1 VLANP
6 FSTRA
11 YRKKTDELD
20 AERIAR
26 QGLAGNVI
34 VSHLPDTHRLYGF
47 RQLCRSRVKL
57 AMERARFAHRIKKVY
72 DMCGLRVKSVREAR
86 RRLDELPFTYGVQ
99 AEVFLQAYDSLT
111 EAMKKLEKAIVGEAR
126 ELFGELYD
134 ILQSVPGVGPLLAAV
149 ILAETVDFGRFRSAD
164 HYKSYC
170 GLAPRLRESAGRAR
184 LGRCVKGNPYLRW
197 AFYMAAIRSMRSDKE
212 LRAFY
217 ERLIERG

>member
-1 VLANP
+1 M
-6 FSTRA
+6 
-11 YRKKTDELD
+11 
-20 AERIAR
+20 
-26 QGLAGNVI
+26 
-34 VSHLPDTHRLYGF
+34 SHLPDTHRLYGF
-47 RQLCRSRVKL
+47 RQLCRSRVRL
-57 AMERARFAHRIKKVY
+57 ARERAKFANRIKKVY

-86 RRLDELPFTYGVQ
+86 RRLDELPFTYRVQ

-111 EAMKKLEKAIVGEAR
+111 EAMRKLEKAIVGEAR

-149 ILAETVDFGRFRSAD
+149 ILAETVDFERFRSAD

-197 AFYMAAIRSMRSDKE
+197 AFYIAAVRGMRSDKG
-212 LRAFY
+212 LKAFY
-217 ERLIERG
+217 ERLVGRGKHGKAALIAVAAKLAKRVWVVGKGRVRYRPG